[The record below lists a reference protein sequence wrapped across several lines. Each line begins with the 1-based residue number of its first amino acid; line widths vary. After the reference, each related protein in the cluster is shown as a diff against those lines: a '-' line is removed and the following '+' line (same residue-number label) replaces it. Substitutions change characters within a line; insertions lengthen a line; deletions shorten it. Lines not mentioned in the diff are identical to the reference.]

1 MEVLLH
7 IGTPKTGS
15 TSIQDF
21 LVANR
26 EALAGFGHY
35 YPTHAFAPAR
45 NFRPLIVGLKE
56 RDTAS
61 HLELALG
68 GKDAKSNSL
77 SIWDDIATQIKRH
90 KPRQLILSAEG
101 FVSLGTEG
109 IKNLLRKL
117 AELTPSRPRAV
128 CYVREPAAKHLSNVQ
143 ERLKG
148 GWGPHCRVILHGRH
162 LRHWRSAIGSDLT
175 VVKFDRVS
183 LQSGSVVRDF
193 ARIAGIEHAGLTQL
207 EQQSNVSVSAEVM
220 SVLERLT
227 SEPLVTPQ
235 QLKKWRTAVR
245 ALKKLDADLP
255 SPTRPVLFDEVAER
269 IRAASDDIEILSTE
283 FGIQFD
289 EVDYK
294 TIGTINLQRG
304 PLQLGVDELCSY
316 SVERRDVLEFRL
328 HQALRE

>member
-21 LVANR
+21 LVGNR
-26 EALAGFGHY
+26 EALAGLGHY

-45 NFRPLIVGLKE
+45 NFSALIIGL
-56 RDTAS
+56 TGGNAGS
-61 HLELALG
+61 PHLRLALG
-68 GKDAKSNSL
+68 GKDAIRNSL

-90 KPRQLILSAEG
+90 KPRQLILSAER
-101 FVSLGTEG
+101 FISLGPEG
-109 IKNLLRKL
+109 IKKLLQNL
-117 AELTPSRPRAV
+117 AGLTPSRPRAV
-128 CYVREPAAKHLSNVQ
+128 CYVREPAAKHLSKVQ

-148 GWGPHCRVILHGRH
+148 GWGPHCRVIPHGRQ

-183 LQSGSVVRDF
+183 LHSGDVVRDF
-193 ARIAGIEHAGLTQL
+193 ARIAGIEDAGLTQS
-207 EQQSNVSVSAEVM
+207 EQHSNVSVSAEVM

-227 SEPLVTPQ
+227 SEPPVGLQ
-235 QLKKWRTAVR
+235 QLVKWRKTVR
-245 ALKKLDADLP
+245 ALKKLDFDLP
-255 SPTRPVLFDEVAER
+255 SPTRPALFDEVAER

-294 TIGTINLQRG
+294 TIGTVDPWQLI
-304 PLQLGVDELCSY
+304 QLGVDELCSY
-316 SVERRDVLEFRL
+316 SVERRDVLESRL